1 MTRLEAVRKIGI
13 LINFRFQIM
22 SQNFVT
28 DRTHR
33 PFKLARPPLPFVATD
48 IGTSH
53 YIHVEDS
60 SEAKDRDEVPP
71 ELRKRLA
78 ELGWAE
84 EDSGAVDPRVEL
96 IKTPLSILPANQT
109 DRLEVG
115 SGDLTSGPPV
125 SPLSSPHTSPRK
137 PRLNRDQPQTLQPSE
152 DAAALLRRNSSS
164 GGPVSGVKRKA
175 VFVPPLTLIFPRLA
189 KLVYDSNIMV
199 SSAARTTILD
209 MMRNDPAL
217 LTRPILDY
225 LCGENK
231 DIQLAISTFGA
242 LLHIR
247 RMLPPPLTHNI
258 FNNLAGFLKHI
269 SKNVDTADALH
280 DFGLVI
286 PIMARV
292 ATQVSGMTIRE
303 IRRSK
308 IEHFVIPSGSLWFSP
323 SAPKGPMFP
332 QYLGSSSNP
341 FEPFPPTLMS
351 ITMIRVSQNM
361 MFLSMLKRN
370 YQDVQ
375 VVRKN
380 MSRLVLPCLHDDGFT
395 KNLEMYDFVPRKLIS
410 GTRPSTLNTTVE
422 VLSLMISR
430 SHILLV
436 AQIFRSMPRH
446 LSDRRELAIL
456 IDGLNRTLV
465 VHGDDI
471 NIVSQV
477 LIG

>member
-1 MTRLEAVRKIGI
+1 V
-13 LINFRFQIM
+13 
-22 SQNFVT
+22 SQNFIS
-28 DRTHR
+28 DRAHR
-33 PFKLARPPLPFVATD
+33 PFKLARPPLPFIATD
-48 IGTSH
+48 IGTSL
-53 YIHVEDS
+53 YVHVEDS
-60 SEAKDRDEVPP
+60 SEAKDKDEVPP

-78 ELGWAE
+78 ELGWVE
-84 EDSGAVDPRVEL
+84 EDSGIVDPRAEL
-96 IKTPLSILPANQT
+96 IKTPLSILPANQL

-115 SGDLTSGPPV
+115 SSDLSSAPPV
-125 SPLSSPHTSPRK
+125 SPLPSPHSSPRK
-137 PRLNRDQPQTLQPSE
+137 PRLHRDHPQNLQPSE

-164 GGPVSGVKRKA
+164 GGPMSGVKRRA

-189 KLVYDSNIMV
+189 KLVFDSNVMV
-199 SSAARTTILD
+199 ASAARTTILD
-209 MMRNDPAL
+209 VMRNDPAL
-217 LTRPILDY
+217 LTRPILDF
-225 LCGENK
+225 LAGDNK
-231 DIQLAISTFGA
+231 DIQLAISTFAA

-247 RMLPPPLTHNI
+247 RVLPPPFTHNV
-258 FNNLAGFLKHI
+258 FNNLAGFLKQI
-269 SKNVDTADALH
+269 SKNVDTADALQ
-280 DFGLVI
+280 DFGLVM

-308 IEHFVIPSGSLWFSP
+308 MEHFIIPSGSLWFSS

-332 QYLGSSSNP
+332 RYLGNSNNP
-341 FEPFPPTLMS
+341 FEPVPPSLMS
-351 ITMIRVSQNM
+351 ITLIRVSQNM

-380 MSRLVLPCLHDDGFT
+380 MSRLVLPSLDDEGLT
-395 KNLEMYDFVPRKLIS
+395 KNLEMYDFMPRKPIS
-410 GTRPSTLNTTVE
+410 STRPSLSKEAVQ